1 MKLLVSFGKSSN
13 FAPAI
18 VTSVSGCS
26 GEKAAEAGPFVYRLG
41 REIFI
46 L

>member
-1 MKLLVSFGKSSN
+1 MSAKSFAIFKKSSN
-13 FAPAI
+13 FAAQNPREYPPED
-18 VTSVSGCS
+18 VD
-26 GEKAAEAGPFVYRLG
+26 GPFVYRLG